1 MDDIKITETEGSIGK
16 QDRICELCRKCYS
29 RYTCPRCNIN
39 YCSLQCYKCQKHQQ
53 CSEVFYKDH
62 VMEEL
67 KNNRASQDDKEKILN
82 ILQRL
87 NESESMHEEDS
98 DGLSLSE
105 RLSDLN
111 LDKDLNVVWE
121 KLSEKE
127 KQDFEQCLT
136 NGDISRLI
144 SLWQPWWRTNVAKG
158 ERIKVVDN
166 DDDGKSQVKQN
177 GLLPKL
183 HRDFLS
189 PESIGNY
196 CNCFEDIRINKN
208 IRYSYA
214 YTCRLFNG
222 GHFDNPLESIQ
233 VIFQISNVLKENAVY
248 QEATSALHYAIRAV
262 ENNKVIYNSAEFSMA
277 IIDDVHDI
285 LSKQQMTE
293 NGKCSFT
300 MLALSDLYRLSE
312 IARKTLTNG
321 TNASTA
327 INNGIIT
334 SKILWYAKKKIYFY
348 LSWASKR
355 SNDFMSIATTILLE
369 RDNLKLLLNQ
379 HEGLKR
385 KVEDVMHN
393 KAPRFRKLVEEL

>member
-1 MDDIKITETEGSIGK
+1 MATFMDK
-16 QDRICELCRKCYS
+16 
-29 RYTCPRCNIN
+29 
-39 YCSLQCYKCQKHQQ
+39 
-53 CSEVFYKDH
+53 
-62 VMEEL
+62 
-67 KNNRASQDDKEKILN
+67 
-82 ILQRL
+82 
-87 NESESMHEEDS
+87 
-98 DGLSLSE
+98 
-105 RLSDLN
+105 
-111 LDKDLNVVWE
+111 
-121 KLSEKE
+121 
-127 KQDFEQCLT
+127 
-136 NGDISRLI
+136 
-144 SLWQPWWRTNVAKG
+144 
-158 ERIKVVDN
+158 
-166 DDDGKSQVKQN
+166 
-177 GLLPKL
+177 
-183 HRDFLS
+183 
-189 PESIGNY
+189 Y

-321 TNASTA
+321 TN
-327 INNGIIT
+327 
-334 SKILWYAKKKIYFY
+334 
-348 LSWASKR
+348 
-355 SNDFMSIATTILLE
+355 
-369 RDNLKLLLNQ
+369 DNLKLLLNQ